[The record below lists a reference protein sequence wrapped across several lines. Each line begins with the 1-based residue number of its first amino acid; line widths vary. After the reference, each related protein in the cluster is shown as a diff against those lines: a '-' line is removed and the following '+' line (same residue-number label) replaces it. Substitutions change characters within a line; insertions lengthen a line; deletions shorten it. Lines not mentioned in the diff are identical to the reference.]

1 MIDLVDLVLRQ
12 TLVARVPGLA
22 NAQVGFQPPD
32 DTWRSQ
38 VGGAAQGVFL
48 NCCLV
53 DLRENRRLRQ
63 GSRESGPSVAAG
75 APSHR
80 RAPVQVRC
88 LYLLSAWNGARDS
101 PQVAA
106 TEQEHALLG
115 AVIGALVAAG
125 PLVPAAVL
133 TPQQLARVP
142 VPLQEGPLPV
152 ELLPAD
158 GFTKLAEFWGT
169 MGRPAAWK
177 PVVPVTVTVPVLEA
191 EPAAGR
197 IVRSVTTR
205 YGLLADGS
213 PAGDPLEIRLTP
225 S

>member
-12 TLVARVPGLA
+12 TLLARVPGLG

-32 DTWRSQ
+32 ETWRSQ
-38 VGGAAQGVFL
+38 VGGAGQGVFL

-53 DLRENRRLRQ
+53 DLREDRRLRQ
-63 GSRESGPSVAAG
+63 GAREGGVPVVEG
-75 APSHR
+75 APAHR
-80 RAPVQVRC
+80 RTPVRVRC

-115 AVIGALVAAG
+115 EVIGALVAAG
-125 PLVPAAVL
+125 PLVPVAVL
-133 TPQQLARVP
+133 TPQQLAGLP
-142 VPLQEGPLPV
+142 VSLREGTLPV
-152 ELLPAD
+152 ELLPVD

-177 PVVPVTVTVPVLEA
+177 PVVPITVTVPVPEP

-197 IVRSVTTR
+197 VVRSVTAA
-205 YGLLADGS
+205 YSLLSDG
-213 PAGDPLEIRLTP
+213 PAEIRLTP